1 MAGNVSSLDA
11 WIRGALAVA
20 LVVFGVA
27 SHGTEI
33 LSFGAVLV
41 GIVLMATAL
50 TRECPVYRAFRI
62 GTLRPSPTRGA
73 RRAEPDSPLG
83 GTARGH

>member
-1 MAGNVSSLDA
+1 MARNVSSLDA
-11 WIRGALAVA
+11 CIRGIAAVG

-50 TRECPVYRAFRI
+50 TRECPFYRIFRI
-62 GTLRPSPTRGA
+62 YTQRPGTNPQS
-73 RRAEPDSPLG
+73 RRV
-83 GTARGH
+83 

>member
-1 MAGNVSSLDA
+1 MARNVNSLDA
-11 WIRGALAVA
+11 CIRGALAVV

-33 LSFGAVLV
+33 LSFGAVLL

-50 TRECPVYRAFRI
+50 TRECPFYRAFHI
-62 GTLRPSPTRGA
+62 HTQRPSTNPGSRQV
-73 RRAEPDSPLG
+73 
-83 GTARGH
+83 

>member
-1 MAGNVSSLDA
+1 MARNVSSLDA
-11 WIRGALAVA
+11 CVRAVLAVA

-33 LSFGAVLV
+33 LSFGAVLL

-50 TRECPVYRAFRI
+50 TRECPFYRAFRI
-62 GTLRPSPTRGA
+62 HTYRPGTAPGS
-73 RRAEPDSPLG
+73 RRA
-83 GTARGH
+83 

>member
-1 MAGNVSSLDA
+1 MARNVSSLDA
-11 WIRGALAVA
+11 SIRGVLAVA

-27 SHGTEI
+27 SHATEI

-50 TRECPVYRAFRI
+50 TRECPFYRVFRI
-62 GTLRPSPTRGA
+62 RTQHPGTTAGS
-73 RRAEPDSPLG
+73 RRA
-83 GTARGH
+83 